1 MPVLLILTA
10 AFAVITLVV
19 LGLVVLALVRRVK
32 ELAASVRAI
41 QDELEPA
48 LTELNRETAI
58 AQRELERLAD
68 AASETGIRPD
78 R

>member
-10 AFAVITLVV
+10 GFALITLLV

-48 LTELNRETAI
+48 LTDLSRETAV
-58 AQRELERLAD
+58 AQRELERIAN
-68 AASETGIRPD
+68 AASEVREGPER
-78 R
+78 

>member
-1 MPVLLILTA
+1 MPVLLIVTA
-10 AFAVITLVV
+10 GFALVTLLV
-19 LGLVVLALVRRVK
+19 LGLVVLSLVRRVK

-48 LTELNRETAI
+48 LTDLSRETAV
-58 AQRELERLAD
+58 AQRELERLAN
-68 AASETGIRPD
+68 AASEVRDRPE

>member
-1 MPVLLILTA
+1 MPVLLIVVA
-10 AFAVITLVV
+10 AFVLITLVV

-32 ELAASVRAI
+32 HLARSVRSI

-48 LTELNRETAI
+48 LSELSRETAI

-68 AASETGIRPD
+68 AASEVRGD
-78 R
+78 RER